1 MKLSK
6 SLLSAIV
13 LGIAVQSAVSCT
25 KSSLKPV
32 GINPGGPNQTGLQS
46 EQQKGPGVGR
56 PYEPGSIPE
65 WMRNGC
71 PACGMG

>member
-13 LGIAVQSAVSCT
+13 VGIAVQSAVSCT
-25 KSSLKPV
+25 KTSLKTSDKTK
-32 GINPGGPNQTGLQS
+32 QT
-46 EQQKGPGVGR
+46 EQQKSPGTGR
-56 PYEPGSIPE
+56 PIEPTTPVGTIDS
-65 WMRNGC
+65 C